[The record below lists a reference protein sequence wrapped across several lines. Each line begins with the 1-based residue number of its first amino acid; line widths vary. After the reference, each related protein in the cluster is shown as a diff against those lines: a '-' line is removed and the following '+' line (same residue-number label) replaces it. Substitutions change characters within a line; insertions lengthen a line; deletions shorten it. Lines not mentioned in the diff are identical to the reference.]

1 MVGAVYGNKLVGLSH
16 IDSINAILLFSFSMS
31 QIIRP
36 SWEHYA
42 LSLAKTASTRS
53 QDPFVKVGAC
63 AIRFD
68 KSVAALGYNG
78 APKGIE
84 IDWSD
89 RDERRKR
96 VVHAEI
102 NCLSYCKPNEVEF
115 IATTLL
121 PCRSCMQTIAAY
133 SIKKVIFNEIY
144 KQDDFAIELAKEF
157 GIELLQINLDP
168 K

>member
-1 MVGAVYGNKLVGLSH
+1 MGLSH
-16 IDSINAILLFSFSMS
+16 VYSVSAFTALCFSMEN
-31 QIIRP
+31 IFRP
-36 SWEHYA
+36 SWEQYA
-42 LSLAKTASTRS
+42 LALAKTASARS
-53 QDPFVKVGAC
+53 QDPYVKVGAC
-63 AIRFD
+63 AVRFD
-68 KSVAALGYNG
+68 KSIAALGYNG

-84 IDWSD
+84 INWAN

-102 NCLSYCKPNEVEF
+102 NCLCYCKPNEIEF

-144 KQDDFAIELAKEF
+144 QQDDFAIQLAKEYN
-157 GIELLQINLDP
+157 IELVQINLDS